1 MTYEDKITMTSVMCD
16 ETDKTV
22 LSTFLDMAEQAIINI
37 AYPYATEEVAM
48 PSRYGMLQC
57 QIAAYFV
64 NKRGAEGQTGHD
76 ENGVKRVYGGADIP
90 DDMLRQIVPHVGVL
104 RSERT

>member
-1 MTYEDKITMTSVMCD
+1 MTKRDKIAMTSVMCD
-16 ETDKTV
+16 ETDEDI
-22 LSTFLDMAEQAIINI
+22 LSSFLDMAEQAIINI
-37 AYPYATEEVAM
+37 AYPFGCDEVAM

-57 QIAAYFV
+57 QIAAYFI

-76 ENGVKRVYGGADIP
+76 ENGIKRTYGGADIP

-104 RSERT
+104 GHART